1 MKIVNQKD
9 RIIYNRWILNILGMI
24 CMLVCAGTCFSVSFD
39 LDTDKIKRVETENN
53 LNKAESQD
61 DFPVYVYF
69 ADAKNKFLIGEER
82 SGVVPDDPVSFCR
95 LIIEDLIKG
104 PRSNLTV
111 TLPPKI
117 GLRAVYIT
125 PDKTAYVDFTEEIA
139 TEHSGGVASELMT
152 IYSIVNSLILNVSD
166 VDQVKILIE
175 GEEAET
181 LAGHIDIRFPISA
194 DMLLIR

>member
-9 RIIYNRWILNILGMI
+9 CIIYNRWILNILGMI
-24 CMLVCAGTCFSVSFD
+24 CMLVCAGTCFSVSLD

-82 SGVVPDDPVSFCR
+82 SGVVPDDPVLFCR

-111 TLPPKI
+111 TLPPKT

-139 TEHSGGVASELMT
+139 TQHSGGVASELMT

>member
-1 MKIVNQKD
+1 
-9 RIIYNRWILNILGMI
+9 
-24 CMLVCAGTCFSVSFD
+24 MLVCAGTCLSASI
-39 LDTDKIKRVETENN
+39 DTDMDKRKRVDAENN
-53 LNKAESQD
+53 LIDAESPD
-61 DFPVYVYF
+61 GFPVYVYF

-82 SGVVPDDPVSFCR
+82 SGIASDDPVLFCR

-104 PRSNLTV
+104 PRSDLTF
-111 TLPPKI
+111 TLPPKT

-139 TEHSGGVASELMT
+139 TQHSGGVASELMT
-152 IYSIVNSLILNVSD
+152 IYSIVNTLVLNVSD

-175 GEEAET
+175 GREAET

>member
-1 MKIVNQKD
+1 MKIVNQKNGF
-9 RIIYNRWILNILGMI
+9 IYNRWILNILGMI
-24 CMLVCAGTCFSVSFD
+24 CMLVFVETGLSVYVDSD
-39 LDTDKIKRVETENN
+39 QAKRVETENN
-53 LNKAESQD
+53 LNKTESPD
-61 DFPVYVYF
+61 GFPVYVYF
-69 ADAKNKFLIGEER
+69 ADAKNKFLIGEEK
-82 SGVVPDDPVSFCR
+82 SGVVPDDPVLFCR
-95 LIIEDLIKG
+95 FIIEELIKG
-104 PRSNLTV
+104 PHTDLSVTV
-111 TLPPKI
+111 APETK
-117 GLRAVYIT
+117 LRAVYIT

-139 TEHSGGVASELMT
+139 TQHSGGVASEMMT

>member
-9 RIIYNRWILNILGMI
+9 GIIYNRWILNILGMI
-24 CMLVCAGTCFSVSFD
+24 CILVCAGTCLSASID
-39 LDTDKIKRVETENN
+39 MDTDKIMLGDVRNN
-53 LNKAESQD
+53 LKNVELPD

-69 ADAKNKFLIGEER
+69 ADVKNKFLIGEER
-82 SGVVPDDPVSFCR
+82 SGVVPDDPVLFCR
-95 LIIEDLIKG
+95 FIIEELIKG
-104 PRSNLTV
+104 PRSNLTGTV
-111 TLPPKI
+111 APETK
-117 GLRAVYIT
+117 LRAAYIT

-139 TEHSGGVASELMT
+139 TQHSGGVASELMT